1 MEKTKLI
8 DIIKKLLDVDADLG
22 FLEKL
27 KKSELETLVA
37 YVRDKVD
44 NLGK

>member
-8 DIIKKLLDVDADLG
+8 EIIRKLLDVDEDLG

>member
-8 DIIKKLLDVDADLG
+8 EIIKKLLDVDADLS

-37 YVRDKVD
+37 CIRDKVD
-44 NLGK
+44 SLGN

>member
-8 DIIKKLLDVDADLG
+8 EIIKKLLDVDADLS

-37 YVRDKVD
+37 CIRDKID
-44 NLGK
+44 NFGN

>member
-8 DIIKKLLDVDADLG
+8 EIIKKLLDVDVDLS

-27 KKSELETLVA
+27 KNRSWIIVYINSNTNMEE
-37 YVRDKVD
+37 RS
-44 NLGK
+44 